1 MSLNLPREVFK
12 WIQGLDL
19 SYSIVDYKRDLNDG
33 FLIAEIFSRY
43 FPEKMTQDDID
54 KKKYL
59 PVSMHMFDHS
69 QNFDRRK
76 NNWSLLEL
84 FFKKNNQIGNEMP
97 FTKKDIDK
105 IPDNDFE

>member
-69 QNFDRRK
+69 QNFARRIRT
-76 NNWSLLEL
+76 
-84 FFKKNNQIGNEMP
+84 NQIGNEMP
-97 FTKKDIDK
+97 FTKKDIDFQ
-105 IPDNDFE
+105 IMVLNS